1 MIAYLRGTVRFKRPS
16 RVVIDVGGVGYDV
29 SIPVSTFYSLEDE
42 GREAALHIHTQVR
55 EDALALYGFKTER
68 EKTLFEKLISVSQV
82 GPKLAITILSGLEF
96 DELIA
101 ALRKG
106 DLVAL
111 THMPGVGKKTA
122 ERLVLELRD
131 KLTELSAPGAPA
143 DTAPATK
150 PAVAGDFSA
159 IERDVLSALVNLGYN
174 QASAE
179 AAVREVRK
187 AENPPGDDIEQML
200 RLSLRLLGRK
210 FFSVK

>member
-16 RVVIDVGGVGYDV
+16 RVVLDVNGVGYDIT
-29 SIPVSTFYSLEDE
+29 IPVSTFYTLEDE
-42 GREAALHIHTQVR
+42 GREAALHIHTHVR
-55 EDALALYGFKTER
+55 EDAIALYGFKSER
-68 EKTLFEKLISVSQV
+68 EKTLFEKLIGVSGV

-122 ERLVLELRD
+122 ERLVLELRE
-131 KLTELSAPGAPA
+131 KLDELAAPGAPA
-143 DTAPATK
+143 VAPSK
-150 PAVAGDFSA
+150 PAVAGEFSA
-159 IERDVLSALVNLGYN
+159 VDHDVISALVNLGYN

-187 AENPPGDDIEQML
+187 DKSIPEDDFEQAL
-200 RLSLRLLGRK
+200 RTSLRLLARK
-210 FFSVK
+210 FFASK

>member
-16 RVVIDVGGVGYDV
+16 RVVMDVGGVGYDV
-29 SIPVSTFYSLEDE
+29 TIPVSTFYTLEDE
-42 GREAALHIHTQVR
+42 GSEASLHIHTHVR
-55 EDALALYGFKTER
+55 EDAIALFGFKTER
-68 EKTLFEKLISVSQV
+68 EKILFEKLIGVSGV

-122 ERLVLELRD
+122 ERLVLELRE
-131 KLTELSAPGAPA
+131 KLEELAAPGAPVA
-143 DTAPATK
+143 VAAK
-150 PAVAGDFSA
+150 PAISGEFSA
-159 IERDVLSALVNLGYN
+159 IDQDVISALVNLGYN

-187 AENPPGDDIEQML
+187 DSSIPADDFEQAL
-200 RLSLRLLGRK
+200 RVSLRLLARK
-210 FFSVK
+210 FFTSK